1 MIINMHS
8 NFQIRP
14 IQPTDNAAIAQVI
27 RDVSAEH
34 GLTADKGY
42 SVADPTLDTL
52 YDVYNVVNAQ
62 YWVLVD
68 SHDTVVGGA
77 GIAPL
82 AGKPEVCELQKM
94 YILPPARRLGLAQQL
109 IALCSDKAKQLGYTQ
124 CYLES
129 TAELNAALAL
139 YQKIGFEHLDA
150 PWGNTGHGDC
160 EVVMVKAL

>member
-1 MIINMHS
+1 MP
-8 NFQIRP
+8 FKIRS
-14 IQPTDNAAIAQVI
+14 IQPTDNPHIAQVI
-27 RDVSAEH
+27 RDVSAEF

-52 YDVYNVVNAQ
+52 FEVYQAEQ
-62 YWVLVD
+62 SRYWVLVD
-68 SHDTVVGGA
+68 DEDNLVGGA

-94 YILPPARRLGLAQQL
+94 YFLATARGQGFAEKLISLCLNTAKELGF
-109 IALCSDKAKQLGYTQ
+109 KQ

-129 TAELNAALAL
+129 TAELKAALKL
-139 YQKIGFEHLDA
+139 YQRVGFQLLDA

-160 EVVMVKAL
+160 EVVMAIEL